1 MCLPL
6 AVQAQQGGLI
16 RGAYDQAQAQQ
27 VGNSQFAHGT
37 QEVVAEVELGVGTYT
52 LIPST
57 FEARHEAAFVLSL
70 LYSTPKALHVTP
82 LVTPLLEAVSSGA
95 GGRPGAARQQGPTGP
110 PSSGSG
116 KNRMAPP
123 AAKYDVAEA
132 RKVAAARRAATA
144 GQAETEDDGKM
155 GYAEKMEM
163 EELARLGKWKENVP
177 MMTIEGQPLSD
188 TVKKWAKDLTDAA
201 LAQVAATGRKFEDQG
216 FPQLPLSWNQTGFPA
231 MQGPAQGS
239 AQPQVYGNG
248 AGEPV
253 PGMAA
258 VTHWRRPEEM
268 GMQSEPKLFKNDWEV
283 EGIIQSPHLDNR
295 WFISALNIVA
305 GNRDQLDRLFMCDYD
320 HKDKGFFVLKFY
332 MDDPKSDDD
341 WAVVLVDDR
350 IPCDANGL
358 AAFCRN
364 KDPSVYWAMI
374 VEKAYA
380 KLSGSYEA
388 MQGGTVVQGL
398 EDLTGGVGYK
408 FDWEKGEKGE
418 KGWIPPK
425 GETPDKLWDE
435 IMEKMKTEH
444 VVGCA
449 NNTKGQPKP
458 KTEKKGVLLNRAYA
472 VVTGGEFEQNKLLKL
487 RVPLDE
493 NGVAQ
498 EWNGAWSDS
507 SSKWNS
513 RMKQMLS
520 YGGKEDDGSF
530 WIEYNDFCKH
540 YNKLYM
546 ARMLDDLW
554 TRFTVKSRWMD
565 ETAGGCTNFISWRHN
580 NQWLLHIKRPATKLI
595 IKLTQP
601 DARKKAGNGRHY
613 SNALGFYIFKGNEG
627 PDQYRRK
634 LVLKE
639 GDEED
644 GGDFVFTCEPRFTR
658 QQTVEYTF
666 EQPSATPYV
675 LVPFLFEPGREDIF
689 RFTILCDDKEDDG
702 IPDFGFQEVKP
713 EQDWKRT
720 TLHDSWSRGGAGNQ
734 LGPEASAGGPPS
746 VAPAASASSGDAPA
760 WSTNWQFQITISQK
774 TRCFVFLEPRGIQT
788 DMRETEGLQT
798 EPAYPT
804 VGLWLCASEGDH
816 VKLEGAQPL
825 RKLGEAPLKR
835 GDGVHL
841 EFELDLPAGEK
852 YVVLPFM
859 QAAGL
864 EHKYAITCYTDH
876 EATFEKIIP
885 KNLAMDCVQCGN
897 PTALHRVLDKLEVL
911 ERKYQ
916 QMLLK
921 EQTLVDRGLIAG
933 GGGGVPSRPVAQNAF
948 GRADANN
955 DGRVD
960 AQEFAQARKF
970 VDADADGDGVISSA
984 ELAAYTERVQE
995 HAQQQHAAYTQQLAQ
1010 QQAEADQLR
1019 AELAK
1024 AQQQDGPQPAPVNQ
1038 VPAKSKS
1045 SFCVVQ

>member
-1 MCLPL
+1 M
-6 AVQAQQGGLI
+6 
-16 RGAYDQAQAQQ
+16 GA
-27 VGNSQFAHGT
+27 SQFASGT

-57 FEARHEAAFVLSL
+57 FEARHEAPFALSL
-70 LYSTPKALHVTP
+70 YHSTPNALQVTP
-82 LVTPLLEAVSSGA
+82 LVGGQAVSGDA
-95 GGRPGAARQQGPTGP
+95 GRPGAARPQGPTGP
-110 PSSGSG
+110 PPSGSG
-116 KNRMAPP
+116 KNQMAPP
-123 AAKYDVAEA
+123 AAKYDVAEV
-132 RKVAAARRAATA
+132 RSNLAASRRAAGG
-144 GQAETEDDGKM
+144 GQSETEDDGKM

-163 EELARLGKWKENVP
+163 EELVRLGKWQENVP

-188 TVKKWAKDLTDAA
+188 TCKKWAKDLTEAA

-216 FPQLPLSWNQTGFPA
+216 FGQLPLSWNQTGFPA
-231 MQGPAQGS
+231 MPGSAQSS
-239 AQPQVYGNG
+239 AQPQVYGNE
-248 AGEPV
+248 AGEPAAGM
-253 PGMAA
+253 PG

-268 GMQSEPKLFKNDWEV
+268 GMPTEPLLFKNDWEV

-305 GNRDQLDRLFMCDYD
+305 GNRDQLDRLFMCDCQYA
-320 HKDKGFFVLKFY
+320 DKGFFVLKFY

-350 IPCDANGL
+350 IPCDASGL

-418 KGWIPPK
+418 REWIPPK
-425 GETPDKLWDE
+425 GETPEKLWDE

-493 NGVAQ
+493 HGRAQ
-498 EWNGAWSDS
+498 EWNGAWSDG

-530 WIEYNDFCKH
+530 WIEYSDFCKH

-565 ETAGGCTNFISWRHN
+565 ESAGGCTNFISWRHN

-627 PDQYRRK
+627 ADQYRRK

-666 EQPSATPYV
+666 EQPSDVPYV
-675 LVPFLFEPGREDIF
+675 LVPFLFEPGREEIF

-713 EQDWKRT
+713 EQDWFRT
-720 TLHDSWSRGGAGNQ
+720 TLHDSWSCGGGGNQ
-734 LGPEASAGGPPS
+734 LGPEPSAGGPPS
-746 VAPAASASSGDAPA
+746 AAAAASATASDAPA
-760 WSTNWQFQITISQK
+760 WSSNWQFQITITQR
-774 TRCFVFLEPRGIQT
+774 TRCFVFLEPRGIQA

-825 RKLGEAPLKR
+825 RKLAEAPLKR

-841 EFELDLPAGEK
+841 EFVLDLPAGEK

-859 QAAGL
+859 EAAGT
-864 EHKYAITCYTDH
+864 EHKYVLTCYTDV
-876 EATFEKIIP
+876 AAVFEKIVP
-885 KNLAMDCVQCGN
+885 KHLAMDCVECGN
-897 PTALHRVLDKLEVL
+897 PTALCRVLDKLELL

-916 QMLLK
+916 EMLKK
-921 EQTLVDRGLIAG
+921 ERTLIERGVIAGGVSGGGVG
-933 GGGGVPSRPVAQNAF
+933 GGGGGGGGGARAGQSAAQTAF
-948 GRADANN
+948 GRADANH

-960 AQEFAQARKF
+960 AREFGQYSAFAA
-970 VDADADGDGVISSA
+970 ADADGDGVISSA
-984 ELAAYTERVQE
+984 ELAAYTEKVQE
-995 HAQQQHAAYTQQLAQ
+995 HAQQQHAQFVSALEQ
-1010 QQAEADQLR
+1010 QQAEAEQLR
-1019 AELAK
+1019 AQLK
-1024 AQQQDGPQPAPVNQ
+1024 QAQQQGYEVTQPVPVNQ